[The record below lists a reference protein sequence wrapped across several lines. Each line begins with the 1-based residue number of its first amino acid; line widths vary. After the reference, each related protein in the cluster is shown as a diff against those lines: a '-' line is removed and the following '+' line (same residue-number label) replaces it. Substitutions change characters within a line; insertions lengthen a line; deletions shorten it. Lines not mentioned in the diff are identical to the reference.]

1 MKQVLIKQGKVL
13 VEKVPSPLVQ
23 PRHVLVRVDHSCISV
38 GTEMSGIRTS
48 ELPLWKRAIKN
59 PQAVKNVIKMAATQG
74 ISQTVSR
81 VQGTLESG
89 NPSGYSAVG
98 IVLEVGQGVEG
109 VAVGDRVA
117 CAGAQCAFHAEIIC
131 VPCNL
136 TVAIPA
142 SLDFPKA
149 STVTLGAI
157 ALQGV
162 RRACPTLG
170 ESFVVLGLGVL
181 GQLICQILKVNG
193 CRVIGMD
200 LNSSRVDL
208 ALELGLDLGIY
219 PDQKDPIEQVKR
231 LSDGIG
237 VDGVIITA
245 ATASDIV
252 ISNAFNMCRKKGR
265 VVLVGDVGLN
275 LKREDFYK
283 KELDFFISTSYGPGR
298 YDKGYEEQGLDYP
311 IGYVR
316 WTENRNMSEYLRLL
330 SESKVEIEPLISAI
344 YPVNEAEKA
353 YASIREKENTPLM
366 VLLSYPQKDVE
377 KALSP
382 IILNPMAQPGKHG
395 VIRIALVGAGGFA
408 KSVHLPN
415 INKCRD
421 LFHLQA
427 VHSRTGHNASATAKQ
442 FKANYSTT
450 DFDQIIR
457 DHEIDAVLICTRHNL
472 HASMALEALKAGKH
486 VLVEKPLALNDR
498 DLDEIL
504 NFYETQKEN
513 SSSPILMTGF
523 NRRFSPFAKKIKEL
537 TKNRSNPMIIN
548 YRMNAGHLPADSW
561 LFSEEGGG
569 RNIGEAC
576 HLYDLFTY
584 LTESR
589 VKSIEAKTIRPATD
603 FYKPNDNFVAL
614 ISFED
619 GSLANLTYTA
629 LGSSDHPK
637 EQMEV
642 YVDGAV
648 FFLDNYKSLSV
659 SGLKGKNIET
669 PLVEKGHLEELQS
682 FANVIKSGGD
692 WPIPLWEQMQAS
704 RLSIKIESELKIYKN
719 E

>member
-1 MKQVLIKQGKVL
+1 MKQVLIKQGKII

-23 PRHVLVRVDHSCISV
+23 SGHVLVRVDHSCISV
-38 GTEMSGIRTS
+38 GTELSGIRTS
-48 ELPLWKRAIKN
+48 ELPLWKRAMKN
-59 PQAVKNVIKMAATQG
+59 PQAVKNVIKMATTQG
-74 ISQTVSR
+74 IGQTVSR

-98 IVLEVGQGVEG
+98 TVLEVGQGVEG
-109 VAVGDRVA
+109 FAIGDRVA

-142 SLDFPKA
+142 SLEFSKA

-162 RRACPTLG
+162 RRASPTLG

-181 GQLICQILKVNG
+181 GQLTCQILKANG
-193 CRVIGMD
+193 CRVIGID
-200 LNSSRVDL
+200 INPSRVDL

-219 PDQKDPIEQVKR
+219 PDQKDSIEQVKR

-245 ATASDIV
+245 ATASDAV
-252 ISNAFNMCRKKGR
+252 MSNAFNMCRKKGR

-316 WTENRNMSEYLRLL
+316 WTENRNMSQYLRLL
-330 SESKVEIEPLISAI
+330 SESKMEIASLISAI
-344 YPVNEAEKA
+344 YPVDEAEKA
-353 YASIREKENTPLM
+353 YASIREKENTPIM
-366 VLLSYPQKDVE
+366 VLLSYPQGDIE
-377 KALSP
+377 NPASQ
-382 IILNPMAQPGKHG
+382 IITNPRAQSGKHG
-395 VIRIALVGAGGFA
+395 LIRIALVGAGGFA

-415 INKCRD
+415 IQKCSD

-427 VHSRTGHNASATAKQ
+427 VHSRTGHNATATATQ
-442 FKANYSTT
+442 FKANFSTT
-450 DFDQIIR
+450 DFRQIVQ
-457 DHEIDAVLICTRHNL
+457 DPEIDAVLICTRHNL

-498 DLDEIL
+498 DLNEIL
-504 NFYETQKEN
+504 NFYEAQKEKP
-513 SSSPILMTGF
+513 SLPVLMTGF
-523 NRRFSPFAKKIKEL
+523 NRRFSPFAKRIKEL
-537 TKNRSNPMIIN
+537 TKSRSNPMIIN
-548 YRMNAGHLPADSW
+548 YRMNAGHLPSDSW
-561 LFSEEGGG
+561 VFSEEGGG
-569 RNIGEAC
+569 RNLGEAC

-589 VKSIEAKTIRPATD
+589 VKSIEAKAIKPATG
-603 FYKPNDNFVAL
+603 FYKPDDNFVAL
-614 ISFED
+614 ISFDD

-629 LGSSDHPK
+629 LGNPDHPK

-642 YVDGAV
+642 YVDGTV
-648 FFLDNYKSLSV
+648 FFLDNYKNLTIT
-659 SGLKGKNIET
+659 GINGHNLET
-669 PLVEKGHLEELQS
+669 TMVEKGHLEELQS
-682 FANVIKSGGD
+682 FAKVIKSGGD
-692 WPIPLWEQMQAS
+692 WPIPLWQQS
-704 RLSIKIESELKIYKN
+704 QTTSISLTIEKGFQ
-719 E
+719 

>member
-1 MKQVLIKQGKVL
+1 
-13 VEKVPSPLVQ
+13 
-23 PRHVLVRVDHSCISV
+23 
-38 GTEMSGIRTS
+38 
-48 ELPLWKRAIKN
+48 
-59 PQAVKNVIKMAATQG
+59 
-74 ISQTVSR
+74 

-98 IVLEVGQGVEG
+98 TVLEVGQGVEG
-109 VAVGDRVA
+109 FAVGDRVA

-142 SLDFPKA
+142 SLEFSKA

-162 RRACPTLG
+162 RRASPTLG

-181 GQLICQILKVNG
+181 GQLTCQILKANG
-193 CRVIGMD
+193 CRVIGID

-219 PDQKDPIEQVKR
+219 PDQENSIEQVKR

-245 ATASDIV
+245 ATPADTVMSH
-252 ISNAFNMCRKKGR
+252 AFNMCRKKGR
-265 VVLVGDVGLN
+265 VVLVGAVGLN

-330 SESKVEIEPLISAI
+330 SESKLEITPLISAI
-344 YPVNEAEKA
+344 YTVDEAEKA
-353 YASIREKENTPLM
+353 YASIREKENTPIM
-366 VLLSYPQKDVE
+366 VLLSYPQEDIE
-377 KALSP
+377 NPAGQ
-382 IILNPMAQPGKHG
+382 IIVNPRAQPGKHG
-395 VIRIALVGAGGFA
+395 VIRVALVGAGGFA

-415 INKCRD
+415 IQKCSD
-421 LFHLQA
+421 LLHLQA
-427 VHSRTGHNASATAKQ
+427 VHSRTGHNANAAAKQ

-450 DFDQIIR
+450 DFSQIVQ
-457 DHEIDAVLICTRHNL
+457 DPEIDAVLICTRHNL
-472 HASMALEALKAGKH
+472 HASMALEAVKAGKH
-486 VLVEKPLALNDR
+486 VLVEKPLALNDH
-498 DLDEIL
+498 DLNEIL
-504 NFYETQKEN
+504 NFYEAQKEN
-513 SSSPILMTGF
+513 SSLPVLMTGF
-523 NRRFSPFAKKIKEL
+523 NRRFSPFAKRIKEL

-548 YRMNAGHLPADSW
+548 YRMNAGHLPSDSW
-561 LFSEEGGG
+561 VFSEEGGG
-569 RNIGEAC
+569 RNLGEAC

-589 VKSIEAKTIRPATD
+589 VKSIEAKAIKPATG
-603 FYKPNDNFVAL
+603 FYKPDDNFVAL
-614 ISFED
+614 ISFDD
-619 GSLANLTYTA
+619 GSLASLTYTA
-629 LGSSDHPK
+629 LGNPDHPK

-642 YVDGAV
+642 YVDGTV
-648 FFLDNYKSLSV
+648 FFLDNYKSLRV
-659 SGLKGKNIET
+659 SGIKGNNLET
-669 PLVEKGHLEELQS
+669 NLAEKGHLEELQS
-682 FANVIKSGGD
+682 FAKVIKSGGD
-692 WPIPLWEQMQAS
+692 WPIPLWQQNQTT
-704 RLSIKIESELKIYKN
+704 SISLKIEHNLKWFMTGK
-719 E
+719 